1 MLKVF
6 AIFVV
11 ALIINLS
18 DGKIFEKCELARE
31 MIETY
36 GTTFEDAEKF
46 ICMAEYPSG
55 YNTEYNEENSLGIF
69 NISKNVCETETI
81 GGSCYQTCESLMDD
95 HIENDLECAKQA
107 AVPDP
112 YCELNAVNY
121 LHDCSLTGLK
131 DEDQN
136 EQEDDEIYSSSTEKT
151 ESLGEIYSTSTKTP
165 EESPEVYSDTE
176 ENKELEKS
184 PQVYSDP
191 EETKKAAEINQ
202 QQEPPGNLDDYD
214 IDEISGPNNFNL
226 EQIKL
231 IRQLV
236 RQNPRQKVKYIF
248 VFV

>member
-1 MLKVF
+1 MS
-6 AIFVV
+6 
-11 ALIINLS
+11 IINLS

-31 MIETY
+31 LMTY

-69 NISKNVCETETI
+69 NISKNVCQTETI
-81 GGSCYQTCESLMDD
+81 GGSCCESLMDD
-95 HIENDLECAKQA
+95 NIENDLECAKQA
-107 AVPDP
+107 AVIDP

-121 LHDCSLTGLK
+121 LHDCSLTELN
-131 DEDQN
+131 DQDSNDPELN
-136 EQEDDEIYSSSTEKT
+136 EQEQGDANDEMYLSSTEKY
-151 ESLGEIYSTSTKTP
+151 EYLDEIMSTSTKKP
-165 EESPEVYSDTE
+165 EESPEVSDTE
-176 ENKELEKS
+176 ELKKS
-184 PQVYSDP
+184 D
-191 EETKKAAEINQ
+191 ETKQ
-202 QQEPPGNLDDYD
+202 PQESAGNLNDYD